1 MSTIPLG
8 LENADLENP
17 GLDNIDLETGPR
29 RPQGGEWRLTR
40 RTVCVALV
48 AIWAASG
55 LYLVGPDQQAV
66 ETLAGRVVAPRVM
79 PGLHY
84 ALPWP
89 IESVTRLKV
98 RQLQRLVV
106 GGDLPDSVLGRN
118 QPLRSQFLTGDQ
130 NLIHLRAVVQ
140 YSIGTPAD
148 YLFRTEN
155 PVQLVGA
162 TLEAEMARRVAG
174 RGVDAVLTT
183 ERMAIQEEV
192 RTAAQNLLNG
202 YRAGVLLSTVNIES
216 ASAPPEAAE
225 AFRDVASARADTSR
239 IVSQAQGYA
248 NDLIPRARG
257 QAQQLLEEAGGY
269 RQRKIDEA
277 TGDASRFNQVAAE
290 YDRAAQVTRRRLYL
304 EAMEEVLPRI
314 RKLIV
319 DPAGNLDLTIIR
331 KGDAPTGAKR

>member
-1 MSTIPLG
+1 MSTIPLE
-8 LENADLENP
+8 LESAVIEM
-17 GLDNIDLETGPR
+17 GPR
-29 RPQGGEWRLTR
+29 PPRPGVWRWTR
-40 RTVCVALV
+40 RRLWVALAMV
-48 AIWAASG
+48 WVASG

-89 IESVTRLKV
+89 IESVARLKV

-106 GGDLPDSVLGRN
+106 GGDLPDSVLGRS
-118 QPLRSQFLTGDQ
+118 QAARSQFLTGDQ

-140 YSIGTPAD
+140 YSVGTPAD
-148 YLFRTEN
+148 YLFRSED

-162 TLEAEMARRVAG
+162 TVEAELARRVA
-174 RGVDAVLTT
+174 RRAVDAVLTT
-183 ERMAIQEEV
+183 ERIAIQNDV
-192 RTAAQNLLNG
+192 RTAAQKLLSD
-202 YRAGVLLSTVNIES
+202 YRAGVVLSSVNIES
-216 ASAPPEAAE
+216 AAPPPEAAE

-239 IVSQAQGYA
+239 IVSQAQGFA
-248 NDLIPRARG
+248 NDLLPRARG
-257 QAQQLLEEAGGY
+257 QARQLLEEAAGY
-269 RQRKIDEA
+269 RQRKTDEA
-277 TGDASRFNQVAAE
+277 TGDASRFNQVAVE

-331 KGDAPTGAKR
+331 KGEGAAGEKR

>member
-1 MSTIPLG
+1 MSTIPLE
-8 LENADLENP
+8 LESAVV
-17 GLDNIDLETGPR
+17 ETGPR
-29 RPQGGEWRLTR
+29 PPRPGGWRLTR
-40 RTVCVALV
+40 RRVWVALGALWV
-48 AIWAASG
+48 ASG

-89 IESVTRLKV
+89 IESVAKLKV

-106 GGDLPDSVLGRN
+106 GGDLPDSVLGRT
-118 QPLRSQFLTGDQ
+118 QAARSQFLTGDQ

-140 YSIGTPAD
+140 YSVGTPAD
-148 YLFRTEN
+148 YLFRSEN

-162 TLEAEMARRVAG
+162 TVEAELARRVA
-174 RGVDAVLTT
+174 RRPVDAVLTT
-183 ERMAIQEEV
+183 ERIAIQNDV
-192 RTAAQNLLNG
+192 RAAAQKLLND
-202 YRAGVLLSTVNIES
+202 YRAGVVLSSVNIES
-216 ASAPPEAAE
+216 AAPPPEAAE

-239 IVSQAQGYA
+239 IVSQAQGFA

-257 QAQQLLEEAGGY
+257 QARQLLEEAAGY

-277 TGDASRFNQVAAE
+277 SGDASRFNQVAAE

-319 DPAGNLDLTIIR
+319 DPSGNLDLTIIR
-331 KGDAPTGAKR
+331 KGEMPAGAKR

>member
-1 MSTIPLG
+1 MSTIPLEVESAG
-8 LENADLENP
+8 
-17 GLDNIDLETGPR
+17 LETGLRSPR
-29 RPQGGEWRLTR
+29 PGVWRLTR
-40 RTVCVALV
+40 RRVWVALV
-48 AIWAASG
+48 ALWLASG

-89 IESVTRLKV
+89 IESVTKLKV
-98 RQLQRLVV
+98 RQLQRLLV
-106 GGDLPDSVLGRN
+106 GGDLPDRVLGRT

-140 YSIGTPAD
+140 YSVGTPAD
-148 YLFRTEN
+148 YLFQSEN
-155 PVQLVGA
+155 PGQLVGA
-162 TLEAEMARRVAG
+162 TVEAELARRVA
-174 RGVDAVLTT
+174 RRAVDAVLTT
-183 ERMAIQEEV
+183 ERIAIQNEV
-192 RTAAQNLLNG
+192 RTAAQKLLND

-216 ASAPPEAAE
+216 AAPPPEAAE

-257 QAQQLLEEAGGY
+257 QAQQLLEEAAGY

-331 KGDAPTGAKR
+331 KGDAPAGAKR

>member
-1 MSTIPLG
+1 MSTIPLE
-8 LENADLENP
+8 LESAVV
-17 GLDNIDLETGPR
+17 ETQHRPPR
-29 RPQGGEWRLTR
+29 PEVRRLTR
-40 RTVCVALV
+40 RWVWVALAAAWV
-48 AIWAASG
+48 ASG

-89 IESVTRLKV
+89 IESVTKLKV

-106 GGDLPDSVLGRN
+106 GGDLPDSVLGRT
-118 QPLRSQFLTGDQ
+118 QAARSQFLTGDR

-140 YSIGTPAD
+140 YSVGTPAD
-148 YLFRTEN
+148 YLFRSEN

-162 TLEAEMARRVAG
+162 TVEAELARRVAW
-174 RGVDAVLTT
+174 RTVDAVLTT
-183 ERMAIQEEV
+183 ERIAIQNDV
-192 RTAAQNLLNG
+192 RAAAQKLLNL
-202 YRAGVLLSTVNIES
+202 YRAGVVLSSVNIES
-216 ASAPPEAAE
+216 AAAPPEAAE

-239 IVSQAQGYA
+239 IVSQAQGFA

-257 QAQQLLEEAGGY
+257 QARQLLEEAAGY
-269 RQRKIDEA
+269 RQRKIDES

-319 DPAGNLDLTIIR
+319 DPSGNLDLTIIR
-331 KGDAPTGAKR
+331 KGEMPAGAKR

>member
-1 MSTIPLG
+1 MSTIPLEVESAG
-8 LENADLENP
+8 LE
-17 GLDNIDLETGPR
+17 TVPR
-29 RPQGGEWRLTR
+29 PPQPRVRRLTR
-40 RTVCVALV
+40 RRVWVALFALWV
-48 AIWAASG
+48 ASG

-106 GGDLPDSVLGRN
+106 GGDLPDGVLGRT

-140 YSIGTPAD
+140 YSVGTPAD
-148 YLFRTEN
+148 YLFRSGD
-155 PVQLVGA
+155 PGQLVGA
-162 TLEAEMARRVAG
+162 TVETEMARRVG
-174 RGVDAVLTT
+174 RRTVDAVLTT
-183 ERMAIQEEV
+183 ERIAIQNEV
-192 RTAAQNLLNG
+192 RTAAQKLLND

-216 ASAPPEAAE
+216 AAPPPEAAE

-239 IVSQAQGYA
+239 TVSQAQGYA

-257 QAQQLLEEAGGY
+257 QAQQLLEEAAGY

-277 TGDASRFNQVAAE
+277 NGDASRFNQVAAE

-331 KGDAPTGAKR
+331 KGDAPAGAKR

>member
-1 MSTIPLG
+1 V
-8 LENADLENP
+8 
-17 GLDNIDLETGPR
+17 
-29 RPQGGEWRLTR
+29 WRLTR
-40 RTVCVALV
+40 RRVSVASVALWV
-48 AIWAASG
+48 TSG

-66 ETLAGRVVAPRVM
+66 ETLAGKVVAPRVM

-89 IESVTRLKV
+89 IESVAKLKV

-106 GGDLPDSVLGRN
+106 GGDLPDSVLGRS
-118 QPLRSQFLTGDQ
+118 QAARSQFLTGDQ

-140 YSIGTPAD
+140 YSVGAPAD
-148 YLFRTEN
+148 YLFRSEN

-162 TLEAEMARRVAG
+162 TVEAELAGRVARRT
-174 RGVDAVLTT
+174 VDAVLTT
-183 ERMAIQEEV
+183 ERIAIQNDV
-192 RTAAQNLLNG
+192 RTAAQKLLND
-202 YRAGVLLSTVNIES
+202 YRAGVVLSSVNIES
-216 ASAPPEAAE
+216 AAPPPEAAE

-239 IVSQAQGYA
+239 IVSEAQGFA

-257 QAQQLLEEAGGY
+257 QAQQLLEEAAGH

-319 DPAGNLDLTIIR
+319 DPSGNLDLTIIR
-331 KGDAPTGAKR
+331 KGEMPAGAKR

>member
-1 MSTIPLG
+1 MSTIPLE
-8 LENADLENP
+8 LESAVLEP
-17 GLDNIDLETGPR
+17 GPR
-29 RPQGGEWRLTR
+29 PPRGSHRSLGWHRAWI
-40 RTVCVALV
+40 AL
-48 AIWAASG
+48 AALWVVSG

-89 IESVTRLKV
+89 IESVTKLKV

-106 GGDLPDSVLGRN
+106 GGDLPDSVLGRT
-118 QPLRSQFLTGDQ
+118 QAARSQFLTGDQ

-140 YSIGTPAD
+140 YSVGTPAD
-148 YLFRTEN
+148 YLFRSEN

-162 TLEAEMARRVAG
+162 TVEAELARRVAW
-174 RGVDAVLTT
+174 RTVDAVLTT
-183 ERMAIQEEV
+183 ERIAIQNDV
-192 RTAAQNLLNG
+192 RAAAQKLLNL
-202 YRAGVLLSTVNIES
+202 YRAGVVLSSVNIES
-216 ASAPPEAAE
+216 AAAPPEAAE
-225 AFRDVASARADTSR
+225 AFRDVAGARADTSR
-239 IVSQAQGYA
+239 IVSQAQGFA

-257 QAQQLLEEAGGY
+257 QARQLLEEAAGY

-277 TGDASRFNQVAAE
+277 TGDASRFNQVAVE
-290 YDRAAQVTRRRLYL
+290 YERAAQVTRRRLYL

-319 DPAGNLDLTIIR
+319 DPSGNLDLTIIR
-331 KGDAPTGAKR
+331 RGEMPAGAKR